1 VLAVASC
8 FLLPRA
14 APAEPWRPPDVSE
27 MRGGPP
33 PSIQPARPRVRARHE
48 RDAGANCGFPWN
60 YSQGL
65 RRCVCTREGY
75 SLQEGTCAPVT
86 AAVAPVK
93 GEAAASPDAETES
106 PKALATRRAQR
117 CFTELGLYKG
127 PVDGLVN
134 GDTWTAYW
142 YFKHANGLAR
152 YRDFRAD
159 AVQQKI
165 GEVCKTADATTE
177 LAPAPAAAPPAAGPE
192 SEPTPTEPEATT
204 AERAPL
210 PVPAQETAPPR
221 RAAPDM
227 DCLAPDLLAVL
238 RRAHGAAVKAKAC
251 EQPACLP
258 APKGLSQ
265 PDLAALEARGGVTW
279 CSGCV
284 AIDGRLALDDVE
296 RIERAGNLQL
306 CATPPRQLPRAAGL
320 EAGERAYTRVRE
332 LYRSFPPAGEDTAA
346 IAVIIGN
353 RAYATVPTR
362 EASRNDA
369 DAVYAILT
377 EHLGFAQDNVILLRD
392 AKKSDFERLFGAG
405 EESEGELA
413 RLVRAHP
420 GARVLLYYSGLGA
433 TDAAQS
439 ETYLLPVDTERFRE
453 ERSGYPLSA
462 LYAGLAKLE
471 AESVLVLLETEFT
484 RDQDNYVL
492 PPNLP
497 ETVKS
502 ALPAAA
508 LSGVTVMAA
517 ADRGQR
523 SLIDPTYGVGLFTR
537 YLIEA
542 LAGKADLPPIG
553 NGDGKLDSAEI
564 YVFTA
569 EMVQRAARKTYGL
582 LQNPVYSGSGTLVVS
597 GGDGGDSKTAHAGA
611 N

>member
-1 VLAVASC
+1 VPGLALAVASS

-27 MRGGPP
+27 MRGGSP
-33 PSIQPARPRVRARHE
+33 PSMQPARPRAKARPE

-60 YSQGL
+60 YSRGL
-65 RRCVCTREGY
+65 RRCVCIREGY

-93 GEAAASPDAETES
+93 GEAAASPETEAES
-106 PKALATRRAQR
+106 PKALATKRAQR

-127 PVDGLVN
+127 AVDGLVN
-134 GDTWTAYW
+134 GATWTAYW

-165 GEVCKTADATTE
+165 GEVCKTADVTAE
-177 LAPAPAAAPPAAGPE
+177 LTPAPADAPPAA
-192 SEPTPTEPEATT
+192 EPAPAEPEAAA

-210 PVPAQETAPPR
+210 PAPAAEAPPPR

-227 DCLAPDLLAVL
+227 DCLAPDLLSVL

-265 PDLAALEARGGVTW
+265 PDLAALEVRSGVTW

-306 CATPPRQLPRAAGL
+306 CATPPRQLPRASGL
-320 EAGERAYTRVRE
+320 EGGERAYTRVRE
-332 LYRSFPPAGEDTAA
+332 LYRSFPPAGEDATA
-346 IAVIIGN
+346 IAVVIGN
-353 RAYATVPTR
+353 RAYASVPAR

-369 DAVYAILT
+369 EAVYAILT
-377 EHLGFAQDNVILLRD
+377 EHLGFDQDNVILLRD
-392 AKKSDFERLFGAG
+392 AKKADLERLFGTG
-405 EESEGELA
+405 EDAEGELA

-433 TDAAQS
+433 TDATQS

-453 ERSGYPLSA
+453 DRSGYPLSA

-471 AESVLVLLETEFT
+471 ADSVLVLLETEFT
-484 RDQDNYVL
+484 RDQENYVL

-502 ALPAAA
+502 ALPAAP

-523 SLIDPTYGVGLFTR
+523 SLTDPTYGVGLFTR

-542 LAGKADLPPIG
+542 LAGTADLPPIG

-597 GGDGGDSKTAHAGA
+597 GGDSGDSKTAHAGA